1 MLLVE
6 RAEELLLLRRSLDE
20 ARGGAGQVV
29 SISGSVGSGKTEL
42 TRRLADWAA
51 DRGVRVVQ
59 TYAAPAGRG
68 ASPGIFGQLLEACTS
83 AAELRHAVTA
93 APAAD
98 TLPPQL
104 MLLVC
109 HDLLRSAAEA
119 PLLLIVDD
127 VHQSDPESLR
137 GLLYLVRHC
146 RTAPVMLVLIT
157 GECLQQSLPLF
168 HAELSREPNYRQIQ
182 LPLLSVEGVAEV
194 LAERLD
200 ADAAHR
206 LAPAAHAAS
215 GGNPLVV
222 RALLTEHL
230 HIHPT
235 DGPRSLAPGDGSATA
250 VLACLH
256 RIGRAGLEV
265 ARAIALL
272 GEHAVPELISRLISR
287 PRNLVD
293 RALAKLSAAGLLG
306 PDRLLCHPAARSV
319 VLSDPNFDDAAELQ
333 YGAAEL
339 LHAEGEAA
347 LRVAEHLIA
356 ADRIGRSW
364 HIAVLRQAA
373 EDALADGRADL
384 ALQCLDL
391 ALRECS
397 DGEERALITAARVRV
412 EWRMNPARAMSHF
425 AGLLDAFEHGC
436 LPDLE
441 AVMLG
446 RALMWHGREEEAA
459 RILDAIR
466 SRAHAP
472 EVGEA
477 LLSTD
482 HSLRSTHPGSAAVPR
497 ERPAA
502 AGPPDRDP
510 AARPLPDAAMWH
522 YLRAGD
528 HATAARFAEDVLRD
542 DRSPD
547 YWRGPH
553 CNALYVLIYVHELE
567 RAEYWAARIY
577 RDATPQGYR
586 TWQAMKSAVLAE
598 IARRRGDL
606 PAAERLARGALQL
619 MGPRAWGPQ
628 IDLPLSTLIYVLTAM
643 GRHGAAAEWL
653 AYPRPTGATTTRYGL
668 HYLDARAQ
676 HHLAMGRHLPALQD
690 FLACGQLMASWDMD
704 IVGIAPWRLGVAE
717 ALLQLGRT
725 ERAARTLDELAEQPG
740 AAHPLVRGGL
750 LRLRAATVKPRQA
763 VVLLREGADML
774 ESSGSPAELLAA
786 LLDLHRVHVELGDSH
801 LAHFTARQIW
811 RTAAQCGAEARARR
825 TLGPEFAAPCPD
837 DGTPSATPDT
847 TYTVLS
853 DAELRV
859 AALAVRGHTN
869 REIASRLYI
878 TVSTVEQHLTRVYRK
893 LQVGGRID
901 LQTRLNPKVLGTA

>member
-6 RAEELLLLRRSLDE
+6 RAEELLLLKRSLDE
-20 ARGGAGQVV
+20 AEGGAGQVV

-83 AAELRHAVTA
+83 AAELRRAVTA
-93 APAAD
+93 TPAAD
-98 TLPPQL
+98 LLPPQL

-109 HDLLRSAAEA
+109 HDLLRSAAQT

-168 HAELSREPNYRQIQ
+168 QAELSREPNYWQIQ
-182 LPLLSVEGVAEV
+182 LPLLSVAGVAGV

-200 ADAAHR
+200 DATAHR

-222 RALLTEHL
+222 RALLAEHL
-230 HIHPT
+230 HDHPA
-235 DGPRSLAPGDGSATA
+235 DVRRPLAPGDASATA

-256 RIGRAGLEV
+256 RIGQAGLEV

-272 GEHAVPELISRLISR
+272 GEHAAPELISRLISR
-287 PRNLVD
+287 PRNLVE
-293 RALAKLSAAGLLG
+293 RASAKLSAAGLLG
-306 PDRLLCHPAARSV
+306 PDGLLCHPGARSV
-319 VLSDPNFDDAAELQ
+319 VLSDPNFDDAAELR

-339 LHAEGEAA
+339 LHAEGEAP

-356 ADRIGRSW
+356 ADRIGRSCYVP
-364 HIAVLRQAA
+364 VLRQAA
-373 EDALADGRADL
+373 EDALADGRADV

-391 ALRECS
+391 ALRECP
-397 DGEERALITAARVRV
+397 DGEQRALITAARVRV

-466 SRAHAP
+466 SRTHAP

-482 HSLRSTHPGSAAVPR
+482 QSLRSTHPGSAAVPR
-497 ERPAA
+497 EGATARPS
-502 AGPPDRDP
+502 DRDP
-510 AARPLPDAAMWH
+510 AAGPLPDAAMWH
-522 YLRAGD
+522 HLRAGD
-528 HATAARFAEDVLRD
+528 HAAAARFAEDVLRD
-542 DRSPD
+542 EKSPD

-553 CNALYVLIYVHELE
+553 CNALHVLIYVHELD
-567 RAEYWAARIY
+567 RAEYWATRIY
-577 RDATPQGYR
+577 RDAKSHGYR
-586 TWQAMKSAVLAE
+586 TWQALRSAVLAE

-643 GRHGAAAEWL
+643 GRHGAVTEWL
-653 AYPRPTGATTTRYGL
+653 AYPRPAGAPTTRYGL

-676 HHLAMGRHLPALQD
+676 HQLAIGRHLQALQE

-725 ERAARTLDELAEQPG
+725 ERAARTLDELGEQPG
-740 AAHPLVRGGL
+740 ATHPLVRGGL
-750 LRLRAATVKPRQA
+750 LRLRAAIVKPRQA
-763 VVLLREGADML
+763 VVLLRECADLL

-786 LLDLHRVHVELGDSH
+786 LIDLHRAHVELGDSH
-801 LAHFTARQIW
+801 RAHFTARQIW
-811 RTAAQCGAEARARR
+811 RAATQCGAEARVRR
-825 TLGPEFAAPCPD
+825 ILGPEFAAPCPD
-837 DGTPSATPDT
+837 HPTPPAAPDT
-847 TYTVLS
+847 TYAVLS

-859 AALAVRGHTN
+859 AALAARGHTN